1 MKNRLISA
9 IILLLVCIPILVHG
23 ETFFI
28 ALVLLIGLLSF
39 KELYDLRLKE
49 KNLSLLITV
58 LAYFAVAFLILNNYQ
73 GKELTLILDYRI
85 ITFIN
90 LAFLL
95 PLVLIGNNEKYNL
108 LDAMYLIGSILF
120 IGLSFN
126 LMILIRNYS
135 LTYFIYYLI
144 IAFFTDTF
152 ALTTGKLIGKHK
164 LAKEISP
171 NKTVEG
177 FIGGV
182 TMGTLVA
189 TIYYLT
195 VINSNANLINLVLVT
210 LTLSIIG
217 EFGDLVFSQIKRFY
231 NQKDFSKVI
240 PGHGGFLDLFDS
252 LIFIIVTALLFINI
266 I

>member
-1 MKNRLISA
+1 MKSRLLSA

-49 KNLSLLITV
+49 KNLSLLMTV
-58 LAYFAVAFLILNNYQ
+58 LSYFAVAFLILNNYQ
-73 GKELTLILDYRI
+73 GKELTLILDYRV

-95 PLVLIGNNEKYNL
+95 PLVIIGDNEKYNL
-108 LDAMYLIGSILF
+108 LDAMYLIGSVLF

-144 IAFFTDTF
+144 IAVFTDTF

-182 TMGTLVA
+182 IMGTLVG

-195 VINSNANLINLVLVT
+195 VINANADLINLILITV
-210 LTLSIIG
+210 TLSIIG

-252 LIFIIVTALLFINI
+252 LIFIVLTALLFINI

>member
-1 MKNRLISA
+1 MKSRLISA
-9 IILLLVCIPILVHG
+9 LILLLVCVPILVHG

-28 ALVLLIGLLSF
+28 ALILLIGLLSF
-39 KELYDLRLKE
+39 KELYDLRLRE

-58 LAYFAVAFLILNNYQ
+58 LAYLAVSFLILNNYQ

-95 PLVLIGNNEKYNL
+95 PLVIIGDNSKYNL
-108 LDAMYLIGSILF
+108 LDAMYLIGTILF

-126 LMILIRNYS
+126 LMIIIRNYS

-144 IAFFTDTF
+144 IAIFTDTF
-152 ALTTGKLIGKHK
+152 ALATGKLIGKHK

-171 NKTVEG
+171 NKTWEG
-177 FIGGV
+177 FFGGLI
-182 TMGTLVA
+182 MGTLVG

-195 VINSNANLINLVLVT
+195 VISTDTNIINIVLVT
-210 LTLSIIG
+210 LVL
-217 EFGDLVFSQIKRFY
+217 
-231 NQKDFSKVI
+231 
-240 PGHGGFLDLFDS
+240 
-252 LIFIIVTALLFINI
+252 
-266 I
+266 